1 MLIVGLLTND
11 YIFVGEDTNEEQT
24 PMFKPDKHLH
34 YLLIGI
40 AGILIFLPGIFSS
53 FNSDDFVWLRNSQR
67 ISFESISHFA
77 VNYNPVLKF
86 RPFTH
91 LIFQVLYTIFRLDPV
106 GYHLT
111 TLFLHIINALIFY
124 ALLLKFTS
132 ESKISLFASL
142 IFVSH
147 FAQEETILWISA
159 LSSPLVTFFY
169 LCSIWCLWKCL
180 EKQKLGFYLLSFI
193 LSTLALLSKED
204 GTTIFLVVFL
214 LTALKSSGG
223 LTSKIKRGILL
234 SSPFFGLTALYS
246 IIRYLTV
253 PEAIMSKFLTLN
265 PVVVIK
271 NLCYFG
277 ISFLFPVRLFFDLVG
292 FKVHSYLNNIIQFR
306 LNNSW
311 IILIVSVISLVF
323 LSLIIHFLRKR
334 IPGFKLGLV
343 MLLIGILP
351 YLLVNGNG
359 QRFLYFSCLGFSLAL
374 ASLLIFFLERVNKL
388 RFLNLLI
395 TGILI
400 FNGLVLYERAVWW
413 RKAGKVCQEVIHQTG
428 KIIILSPRDSEIYFA
443 NLPQRINGAYT
454 FHIGFE
460 EAISIFYPE
469 SRVKVYDLGQLKDD
483 ELEALRGKYKGKI
496 FIFDGKRFAK
506 L

>member
-1 MLIVGLLTND
+1 M
-11 YIFVGEDTNEEQT
+11 Y
-24 PMFKPDKHLH
+24 KPDKHLH

-40 AGILIFLPGIFSS
+40 AGILIFLPGIFSF

-67 ISFESISHFA
+67 ISFESVSHFA

-91 LIFQVLYTIFRLDPV
+91 LLFQFLYALFQLNPL
-106 GYHLT
+106 GYHIT
-111 TLFLHIINALIFY
+111 SIFLHIINALIFY
-124 ALLLKFTS
+124 VLLLKFTS
-132 ESKISLFASL
+132 ESKLSLFVSL

-147 FAQEETILWISA
+147 FAQEETVLWISA

-204 GTTIFLVVFL
+204 GTTIFLAVFIL
-214 LTALKSSGG
+214 AVLKSSGNI
-223 LTSKIKRGILL
+223 KARVKRGILF
-234 SSPFFGLTALYS
+234 SSPFFGLTVLYS
-246 IIRYLTV
+246 IIRYFTV

-265 PVVVIK
+265 PVVIIK

-277 ISFLFPVRLFFDLVG
+277 ISFLFPVRLFFDLIG
-292 FKVHSYLNNIIQFR
+292 FKVHSYLNNIVQFK
-306 LNNSW
+306 LNNFW
-311 IILIVSVISLVF
+311 AILVILVISLAF
-323 LSLIIHFLRKR
+323 LLLIIHFLRKK

-343 MLLIGILP
+343 LILIGILP

-359 QRFLYFSCLGFSLAL
+359 QRFLYFSSLGFSISM
-374 ASLLIFFLERVNKL
+374 ASLLIYFLERVNKL
-388 RFLNLLI
+388 RFLNLFI
-395 TGILI
+395 AGILI
-400 FNGLVLYERAVWW
+400 FNGLVLYERAFWW
-413 RKAGKVCQEVIHQTG
+413 RKAGEVCQEVIHQAG
-428 KIIILSPRDSEIYFA
+428 KIISLSPQDSEIYFA

-454 FHIGFE
+454 FHTGFE

-469 SRVKVYDLGQLKDD
+469 SRVKVYDLGLLKDD
-483 ELEALRGKYKGKI
+483 ELEALRGKYKGGIYI
-496 FIFDGKRFAK
+496 FKAK
-506 L
+506 GFEKVF

>member
-1 MLIVGLLTND
+1 MYKL
-11 YIFVGEDTNEEQT
+11 
-24 PMFKPDKHLH
+24 DKHLH

-40 AGILIFLPGIFSS
+40 AGILIFLPGIFSF
-53 FNSDDFVWLRNSQR
+53 FNSDDFVWLRNSQK
-67 ISFESISHFA
+67 ISLESVSHFA

-91 LIFQVLYTIFRLDPV
+91 LLFQFLYAIFQLNPL
-106 GYHLT
+106 GYHIAS
-111 TLFLHIINALIFY
+111 LFIHIINALIFY

-132 ESKISLFASL
+132 ESKLSLFASL

-147 FAQEETILWISA
+147 FAQEETVLWISA

-169 LCSIWCLWKCL
+169 LCSIWCLWKYL

-204 GTTIFLVVFL
+204 GTTIFLAVFL
-214 LTALKSSGG
+214 LTVLKSSGG
-223 LTSKIKRGILL
+223 IKSRIKSGVLF
-234 SSPFFGLTALYS
+234 SSPFFGLTLLYS
-246 IIRYLTV
+246 IIRYFTV
-253 PEAIMSKFLTLN
+253 PEAIMSKFLALN
-265 PVVVIK
+265 PVVIIK

-292 FKVHSYLNNIIQFR
+292 FKVHSYLNNIVQFK
-306 LNNSW
+306 LNNFW
-311 IILIVSVISLVF
+311 AILVILVISLAF
-323 LSLIIHFLRKR
+323 LLLIIHFLRKK

-343 MLLIGILP
+343 LILIGILP

-359 QRFLYFSCLGFSLAL
+359 QRFLYFSSLGFSISM
-374 ASLLIFFLERVNKL
+374 ASLLIYFLERVNKL
-388 RFLNLLI
+388 RFLNLFI
-395 TGILI
+395 AGFLI

-413 RKAGKVCQEVIHQTG
+413 RKAGEVCQEVIHQAG
-428 KIIILSPRDSEIYFA
+428 KIISLSPQDSEIYFA

-469 SRVKVYDLGQLKDD
+469 SRVKVYDLGLLKDD
-483 ELEALRGKYKGKI
+483 ELEALRGKYKGGIYI
-496 FIFDGKRFAK
+496 FKAK
-506 L
+506 GFEKLF

>member
-1 MLIVGLLTND
+1 M
-11 YIFVGEDTNEEQT
+11 Y
-24 PMFKPDKHLH
+24 KSDKHLH

-40 AGILIFLPGIFSS
+40 VGILIFLPGIFSF
-53 FNSDDFVWLRNSQR
+53 FNSDDFVWLRNSQK
-67 ISFESISHFA
+67 ISLESVSHFA

-91 LIFQVLYTIFRLDPV
+91 LIFHVLYTIFRLNPV

-111 TLFLHIINALIFY
+111 TLFFHIINALIFY
-124 ALLLKFTS
+124 AILLKFTS
-132 ESKISLFASL
+132 ESKISFFASL

-169 LCSIWCLWKCL
+169 LCSIWCLWRYL

-204 GTTIFLVVFL
+204 GTTIFLAVFI
-214 LTALKSSGG
+214 LTALKSSGAIE
-223 LTSKIKRGILL
+223 TKIKSGVLL
-234 SSPFFGLTALYS
+234 SSPFFGLTVLYS

-253 PEAIMSKFLTLN
+253 PKAIMSKFLTLN
-265 PVVVIK
+265 PVVAVK

-311 IILIVSVISLVF
+311 IILIVSVISLGF

-343 MLLIGILP
+343 LILIGILP

-359 QRFLYFSCLGFSLAL
+359 QRFLYFSSLGFSISM
-374 ASLLIFFLERVNKL
+374 ASLLIYFLERVNKL
-388 RFLNLLI
+388 RFLNLFI
-395 TGILI
+395 AGILI
-400 FNGLVLYERAVWW
+400 FNGLVLYERAFWW
-413 RKAGKVCQEVIHQTG
+413 RKAGEVCHEVIHQAG
-428 KIIILSPRDSEIYFA
+428 KIISLSPQDSEIYFA

-454 FHIGFE
+454 FHTGFE
-460 EAISIFYPE
+460 EAISLFYPE
-469 SRVKVYDLGQLKDD
+469 YRTKVYDLGQLKDD